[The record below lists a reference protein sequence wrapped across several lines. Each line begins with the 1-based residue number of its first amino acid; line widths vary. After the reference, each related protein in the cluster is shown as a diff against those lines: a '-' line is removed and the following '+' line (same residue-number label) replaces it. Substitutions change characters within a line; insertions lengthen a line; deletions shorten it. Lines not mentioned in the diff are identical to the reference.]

1 MAGIIAAMQ
10 IYSAFINAKLP
21 GGTLMGVMDAELH
34 AWGIPL
40 WAVTILIPFISGL
53 TMGVAFGFV
62 GASFPIVISLL
73 GPDPAFGALLSTA
86 ALAYGFGYLGMML
99 SPVHVCLLVTNE
111 HFNTRLHR
119 TLPPLLGPAAVVAAA
134 VVAVH
139 LALKV
144 LVHP

>member
-1 MAGIIAAMQ
+1 
-10 IYSAFINAKLP
+10 
-21 GGTLMGVMDAELH
+21 
-34 AWGIPL
+34 
-40 WAVTILIPFISGL
+40 
-53 TMGVAFGFV
+53 
-62 GASFPIVISLL
+62 L